1 MRRRIGCVAVV
12 VFVGIFFAAGLG
24 LSWWGWAVLQNARVS
39 ESWPMTDGEIT
50 YSQIQISTDDDGT
63 SYHADV
69 RFVYVVEDR
78 RYEADTVSFGQYGS
92 SDRSHA
98 AGIVARYP
106 VGQRAAVYYD
116 PAKPETAVLEPGVTL
131 GSYLILGLGM
141 IFLIASLIMIPIGFV
156 SRSHI

>member
-12 VFVGIFFAAGLG
+12 VFVGIFFIAGLG
-24 LSWWGWAVLQNARVS
+24 LSWWGWVVLQNARVS

-69 RFVYVVEDR
+69 RFVYVAEDR

-92 SDRSHA
+92 SDRNHA

-106 VGQRAAVYYD
+106 VGQRVTVYYD

-141 IFLIASLIMIPIGFV
+141 IFLITSLIMIPIGFV